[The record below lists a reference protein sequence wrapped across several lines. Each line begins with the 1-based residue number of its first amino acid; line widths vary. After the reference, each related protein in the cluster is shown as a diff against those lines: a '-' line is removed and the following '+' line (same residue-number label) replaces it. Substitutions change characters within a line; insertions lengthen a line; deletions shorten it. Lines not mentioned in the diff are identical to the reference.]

1 MARLTIT
8 LSDERH
14 SALREAAA
22 RRGITMARIIDESLE
37 RSGIKTRDEVLD
49 ILARAQRNAT
59 SEMGA
64 MTDEEIEQWAVDE
77 VRAHRRERV
86 ERDADNRR

>member
-1 MARLTIT
+1 
-8 LSDERH
+8 
-14 SALREAAA
+14 
-22 RRGITMARIIDESLE
+22 
-37 RSGIKTRDEVLD
+37 
-49 ILARAQRNAT
+49 
-59 SEMGA
+59 MGA